1 MSFRPQPTGQ
11 PHGLALLL
19 VLCGWLFAWPH
30 ALAKSPATQNLSEP
44 LTQQPGD
51 IERGRTIVSNRQQGL
66 CVLCHQAPVAEERFH
81 GNMAPDLRGVGARLN
96 AAQLRLRMVDSRLFN
111 PESFMPAYF
120 RIDHLNRVA
129 PAFQG
134 KTLLSAQDIEDVVAY
149 LLSLKD

>member
-1 MSFRPQPTGQ
+1 LG
-11 PHGLALLL
+11 
-19 VLCGWLFAWPH
+19 
-30 ALAKSPATQNLSEP
+30 PAA
-44 LTQQPGD
+44 
-51 IERGRTIVSNRQQGL
+51 QQGNVAAAQQL
-66 CVLCHQAPVAEERFH
+66 QVLRQ
-81 GNMAPDLRGVGARLN
+81 LQARLN
-96 AAQLRLRMVDSRLFN
+96 AAQLRLRMVDSRLIN

>member
-1 MSFRPQPTGQ
+1 
-11 PHGLALLL
+11 LLL

-96 AAQLRLRMVDSRLFN
+96 AAQLRLRMVDSRLIN

-129 PAFQG
+129 TAFQG

>member
-1 MSFRPQPTGQ
+1 
-11 PHGLALLL
+11 LLL
-19 VLCGWLFAWPH
+19 VLCSWLFAWPH

-96 AAQLRLRMVDSRLFN
+96 AAQLRLRMVDSRLIN

>member
-1 MSFRPQPTGQ
+1 M
-11 PHGLALLL
+11 
-19 VLCGWLFAWPH
+19 
-30 ALAKSPATQNLSEP
+30 SPATQSLSVP

-51 IERGRTIVSNRQQGL
+51 IERGRAIVANRQQGL
-66 CVLCHQAPVAEERFH
+66 CVLCHQAPVPDERFH

-96 AAQLRLRMVDSRLFN
+96 AAQLRLRMVDSRQIN

-120 RIDHLNRVA
+120 RTNHLHRVA